1 MLFSSLLFLWAF
13 LPLVLL
19 LTLALPRRWHN
30 GWLLLASLGFYA
42 WGGVGYALLLLLSIS
57 FNYVCGLL
65 LPRYGRLPL
74 LIGVAG
80 NLLLLGFYKYAN
92 FIALNINGLLEFT
105 RIPAIELPPVALPLG
120 ISFFTFQAI
129 SYLVDV
135 HRQTVAVQRSPF
147 RLGLYISFFPQL
159 IAGPIVRYHDI
170 DRQIERRTLGW
181 EQFSAGCRR
190 FLIGLGKKVL
200 LANTFAAL
208 ADEIFA
214 LDPHTLDAGT
224 AWAGVLL
231 YSLQIYFDFSGYSDM
246 AIGLGRLFG
255 FELPE
260 NFNYPYIARTVRDF
274 WRRWHIS
281 LSEWFRDYLYFPLG
295 GSHGSNAQTYRN
307 LLVVFFLTGLWHGAS
322 WNFVVWGLWHGLFM
336 VLERQ
341 RWFPALPRLAQ
352 HIYLLLVVVL
362 GWVLFRVAHFE
373 QALAFYRAMFGL
385 NGWNNSGFAWSLYWN
400 RELALMLGIG
410 LLACTPFF
418 RNAYRKIRLFLADGW
433 SRKGLDLGLALYLYF
448 ILLYTNLHLVNSSYN
463 PFIYFRF

>member
-13 LPLVLL
+13 LPLVVVAVLL
-19 LTLALPRRWHN
+19 LPRRWHN
-30 GWLLLASLGFYA
+30 AWLLLVSLVFYA
-42 WGGVGYALLLLLSIS
+42 WGGVGYTLVLLQSIA
-57 FNYVCGLL
+57 FNYVCGRLI
-65 LPRYGRLPL
+65 PRYGRWPL
-74 LIGVAG
+74 VVGIAG

-92 FIALNINGLLEFT
+92 FVATNLNGLLEMT
-105 RIPAIELPPVALPLG
+105 RVPPVELPPIALPLG

-135 HRQTVAVQRSPF
+135 YRRTVPVQRSPL

-170 DRQIERRTLGW
+170 ARQIEQRTMAW
-181 EQFSAGCRR
+181 SQVAAGCRR

-214 LDPHTLDAGT
+214 LDPHSLDAAT
-224 AWAGVLL
+224 AWTGLVL

-260 NFNYPYIARTVRDF
+260 NFNYPYVARSVREF
-274 WRRWHIS
+274 WRRWHIT

-295 GSHGSNAQTYRN
+295 GSYGSRVQTYRN
-307 LLVVFFLTGLWHGAS
+307 LLIVFLLTGLWHGAS
-322 WNFVVWGLWHGLFM
+322 WNFVLWGLWHGTFM

-341 RWFPALPRLAQ
+341 SWFPRLPAAGQ
-352 HIYLLLVVVL
+352 HIYLLLVVML
-362 GWVLFRVAHFE
+362 GWVLFRVEGFGPALAYY
-373 QALAFYRAMFGL
+373 QALLGL
-385 NGWNNSGFAWSLYWN
+385 GTAEAGGLAWSLYWN
-400 RELALMLGIG
+400 RELALLLVVG

-418 RNAYRKIRLFLADGW
+418 LRAYTELRLYWTLRWRSLIF
-433 SRKGLDLGLALYLYF
+433 DLSVTLYLYF
-448 ILLYTNLHLVNSSYN
+448 VFLYAHLQLINSSYN